1 MSDRM
6 KTLLQLEQLR
16 SLKSQKALSEVT
28 AEESRLRRQIGTLQE
43 HRRMSH
49 EPDPGLM
56 PMRAI
61 GADILWQGWIDR
73 TQADLNT
80 DLARVLARKAPI
92 AKRARKNIGRRDVVS
107 EMKDQMHADDQRA
120 QEAGRM
126 DAMLQ
131 IAAVQAA
138 LVRKPDRN

>member
-1 MSDRM
+1 MSEKM

-16 SLKSQKALSEVT
+16 SLKSQKELAEIT

-73 TQADLNT
+73 TQSDLNM

-92 AKRARKNIGRRDVVS
+92 AKRAKKNIGRRDVVS
-107 EMKDQMHADDQRA
+107 EMKDEMQVRDRR
-120 QEAGRM
+120 EAEARRM
-126 DAMLQ
+126 DTMLQ
-131 IAAVQAA
+131 VAAVQAA
-138 LVRKPDRN
+138 LGGS

>member
-16 SLKSQKALSEVT
+16 SLKSQKALAEIT
-28 AEESRLRRQIGTLQE
+28 AEEAKLRRQINTLQQ
-43 HRRMSH
+43 HRQMSH
-49 EPDPGLM
+49 DTDPELM

-73 TQADLNT
+73 TQAELNF

-92 AKRARKNIGRRDVVS
+92 AKQARKNIGRRDVVS
-107 EMKDQMHADDQRA
+107 ELKDRMEDADARA
-120 QEAGRM
+120 EASARM
-126 DAMLQ
+126 ESMLQ
-131 IAAVQAA
+131 IASVQAA
-138 LVRKPDRN
+138 LGVKPDRT

>member
-1 MSDRM
+1 MSETM

-16 SLKSQKALSEVT
+16 SLKSQKALAEIQ
-28 AEESRLRRQIGTLQE
+28 AEEARLRRQIGTLQQ
-43 HRRMSH
+43 HRRNSH
-49 EPDPGLM
+49 EADPELM

-73 TQADLNT
+73 TQADLNI

-92 AKRARKNIGRRDVVS
+92 LQRARKNIGRRETVS
-107 EMKDQMHADDQRA
+107 ELKDHMQRADQRA
-120 QEAGRM
+120 EEKARL
-126 DAMLQ
+126 DTTLQ

-138 LVRKPDRN
+138 LARTPDRS